1 MPDSFAITCPV
12 HETVLIPSPVQPTM
26 LMCPDTTC
34 ATIISVPVPNGA
46 LPPPLTYLEQGVAE
60 RHEMVR
66 VHEAG
71 GFSRTEA
78 MQILCTTI
86 TVSIM
91 KDRGAG

>member
-34 ATIISVPVPNGA
+34 ATIISVPVLNG
-46 LPPPLTYLEQGVAE
+46 PPVSPLTYLEQGVAE

-86 TVSIM
+86 TASIM
-91 KDRGAG
+91 KDMGAG

>member
-12 HETVLIPSPVQPTM
+12 HEAVLVPSPVAPTM

-34 ATIISVPVPNGA
+34 ATIISMPAPTR
-46 LPPPLTYLEQGVAE
+46 LLSSPLTVLEQGVAE
-60 RHEMVR
+60 RHEIVR

-71 GFSRTEA
+71 GFSRSEA

-86 TVSIM
+86 TATIL
-91 KDRGAG
+91 KDRGYG